1 MHLLQLSDHIS
12 SILVSSEHNAAIE
25 NLQLQQ
31 AATIAAA
38 ETQLGEVSRV
48 YL

>member
-31 AATIAAA
+31 AARIAAA
-38 ETQLGEVSRV
+38 ETQLGEASRV